1 MRHDDERMKNV
12 RVELLDS
19 GVLASDLIP
28 LLKSIDWKKDEQ
40 LFDIVLRLLV
50 NLTQSAIT
58 CYDRKVPTDKIE
70 RNVYLQIDGYLQ
82 KAKESFADEVLIK
95 ILNKKL
101 NEILAKDWK
110 NRPEDDELIIERVL
124 FLLRNM
130 LMIKAGSDDDDE
142 SFATSLNSQDT
153 LIW

>member
-1 MRHDDERMKNV
+1 MKSV
-12 RVELLDS
+12 RVELLES
-19 GVLASDLIP
+19 GVLTNDLIP
-28 LLKSIDWKKDEQ
+28 LLKSIESKKDEQ

-58 CYDRKVPTDKIE
+58 CYDRKIPTDKIE

-82 KAKESFADEVLIK
+82 KAKQSFSDEPLIK

-110 NRPEDDELIIERVL
+110 NRPEDEEMIIERIL

-130 LMIKAGSDDDDE
+130 LMIRPGSDDDDE
-142 SFATSLNSQDT
+142 SFATSLNSHDT